1 MVSSSITLSP
11 ATVPGLLL
19 SFLPRSYTVTSHP
32 PLRST
37 RARTTPFTQRT
48 SFFHSRRSQLPQM
61 TSETKKGFSF
71 SPLAFPI
78 FESLRSWPFSRKK
91 WRKRCGTRDRERC
104 WSKVQMAR
112 GPFFRPFFPTRE
124 PFFVPC
130 VSSVPFNLPWTHFER
145 PAQKGRDKKP

>member
-11 ATVPGLLL
+11 ATVSGLLL

-61 TSETKKGFSF
+61 TSETKKGVFFLSVGL
-71 SPLAFPI
+71 SHLREPAELAFQPQEVAEALRDARPREMLVQSANGERA
-78 FESLRSWPFSRKK
+78 FLVFSDLFFHRGSLFCPLCLVRSFQPSMN
-91 WRKRCGTRDRERC
+91 
-104 WSKVQMAR
+104 S
-112 GPFFRPFFPTRE
+112 
-124 PFFVPC
+124 
-130 VSSVPFNLPWTHFER
+130 L
-145 PAQKGRDKKP
+145 